1 MYHRDLKPSNILI
14 DREGHA
20 HVTDFGLAVH
30 EDGVRMLKGQAAGT
44 PQYMSPEQ
52 VRGETH
58 WIDGRTDI
66 WALGVILYE
75 LLAGKRPFIGRIDL
89 NC

>member
-1 MYHRDLKPSNILI
+1 M
-14 DREGHA
+14 A
-20 HVTDFGLAVH
+20 DFGLAVH
-30 EDGVRMLKGQAAGT
+30 EDALRMLKGKSPGT

-52 VRGETH
+52 MRGETH

-75 LLAGKRPFIGRIDL
+75 LLAGHQPFNAPTYW
-89 NC
+89 NCPWRFRSWIRNRRA